1 MQYHIRAFQTEQ
13 ETSEYSLSSTTSVSH
28 QEQLN
33 ICSTQTVALHVTSML
48 NVTRMPYEKCAVIIA
63 LPFTR
68 ANHSDAQVA
77 SWLPSV
83 DMIKI

>member
-1 MQYHIRAFQTEQ
+1 MQYHILRAFQTEQ

-48 NVTRMPYEKCAVIIA
+48 NVTRMPYEKCVVIMHYLLQELITQMHKWQA
-63 LPFTR
+63 GYHQLT
-68 ANHSDAQVA
+68 
-77 SWLPSV
+77 
-83 DMIKI
+83 